1 MRSRAKREPVELSS
15 EEREAR
21 VLAQAEMLVNRVKK
35 NRRHRRK
42 WAKREGVSC
51 YRLYDRDIPEL
62 PMTIDDYE
70 GRLYASLAPQE
81 GLDEAEADALG
92 ARLLEAVRVA
102 LEIPEGQAFLKLR
115 QRQKGSAQ
123 YSKVDRLG
131 ERFEVNEAGLR
142 FWVNLTDYL
151 DTGLFLDHRLTREM
165 VAGESNGKRF
175 LNLFAYTGSFTV
187 HAAAA
192 GALST
197 TTVDSTPTYLRWA
210 ADNLALNGLT
220 APHHEMVRADVGQFL
235 SQARADR
242 ARFDLV
248 VLDPPTFSN
257 SKGGPTFD
265 VRRHHPVLFEQ
276 LTYVMPRGGVL
287 YFSNNA
293 RKFKLHEALSKRWE
307 IEELTE
313 KTTPLDFSQRRAHRC
328 WRCVLK

>member
-1 MRSRAKREPVELSS
+1 MRSRAKKPPVEFS
-15 EEREAR
+15 EEERQAR
-21 VLAQAEMLVNRVKK
+21 LLSQAEMLINRVKK

-51 YRLYDRDIPEL
+51 YRLYDRDIPEI

-81 GLDEAEADALG
+81 DLSELEIDRVGQNW
-92 ARLLEAVRVA
+92 LEAVRIA
-102 LEIPEGQAFLKLR
+102 LDVPQDYAFLKLR

-123 YSKVDRLG
+123 YTRVDQRG
-131 ERFEVNEAGLR
+131 ARFEVNEAGLK
-142 FWVNLTDYL
+142 FWVNLSDYL
-151 DTGLFLDHRLTREM
+151 DTGLFLDHRTTRDL
-165 VAGESNGKRF
+165 VANEAKGTRF

-187 HAAAA
+187 YAAAA
-192 GALST
+192 AAMST

-210 ADNLALNGLT
+210 ADNLALNGLS
-220 APHHEMVRADVGQFL
+220 APHHELVRSDVGQFL
-235 SQARADR
+235 QQARIDR
-242 ARFDLV
+242 AQFDLV

-265 VRRHHPVLFEQ
+265 VRRHHALLFEQ
-276 LTYVMPRGGVL
+276 LSYVMPRGGVL

-293 RKFKLHEALSKRWE
+293 RKFKLHDALSKRWH
-307 IEELTE
+307 IEEITE
-313 KTTPLDFSQRRAHRC
+313 KTTTLDFSQRRAHRC